1 MSTTPTSTL
10 VTDVVV
16 IGAGPVGLFAIF
28 ECGMLKLR
36 CHVVDTF
43 ETLGGQCAALYPDK
57 PIYDIPG
64 FPRIDAGVLV
74 DNLALQAEPFQPT
87 YHLGQTVRRLRT
99 IDSAT
104 IEVELSGGDKIA
116 ARAVIVAAGGGTLGP
131 NRPPLA
137 GIEGYEGRHV
147 LYRVADIEALRGRR
161 VVVAGGGDSAV
172 DWTLALADVAAHVML
187 VHRRAKFRAAPA
199 SVQALLDAARVG
211 KIELVTPCQLHALE
225 GDGKVLHAVSVAD
238 DAGAVRRLEAD
249 TLLALFGIATELGP
263 IADWELRIEHQQI
276 AIDPATSATSR
287 PGVYAVGDITI
298 YPGKLKLIL
307 TGFAEAAAAAHAI
320 YKRIHPGEVLHFEH
334 STTAGVPP
342 REPTG
347 AERVASTVSA

>member
-1 MSTTPTSTL
+1 MPPSTI
-10 VTDVVV
+10 DVVI
-16 IGAGPVGLFAIF
+16 IGAGPVGLFAVF

-43 ETLGGQCAALYPDK
+43 EAIGGQCTALYPDK

-64 FPRIDAGVLV
+64 FPRIGAGELV
-74 DNLALQAEPFQPT
+74 DNLARQAAPFQPT
-87 YHLGQTVRRLRT
+87 YHLGQTVRALRSL
-99 IDSAT
+99 DGDA
-104 IEVELSGGDKIA
+104 IEVQLSGGDRLVAK
-116 ARAVIVAAGGGTLGP
+116 AVIIAAGGGTLGP

-147 LYRVADIEALRGRR
+147 IYRVADVEALRGRR

-172 DWTLALADVAAHVML
+172 DWTLALLDVAAHVML

-199 SVQALLDAARVG
+199 SVQALVDAAQRG
-211 KIELVTPCQLHALE
+211 KVELVTPCQLHGLE
-225 GDGKVLHAVSVAD
+225 GDGRVMSAVTVAD
-238 DAGAVRRLEAD
+238 DTGAVRRLEAD

-263 IADWELRIEHQQI
+263 IASWGVRIDHQQI
-276 AIDPATSATSR
+276 AIDPATSETSR
-287 PGVYAVGDITI
+287 PGIYAIGDVTV

-307 TGFAEAAAAAHAI
+307 TGFAEAATAAHAI
-320 YKRIHPGEVLHFEH
+320 YKRLHPGEVLHFEH

-342 REPTG
+342 AEPAG
-347 AERVASTVSA
+347 AERAVAASVA